1 MHRSHSPVL
10 CVVLLIVLLIV
21 LLPIG
26 LLGAVR
32 AVHASDRVIEQVAP
46 SSVPGRSVDVCAYR
60 PTGPGPF
67 PVVIFSQD
75 LGASC
80 HANADLGRHWS
91 NARLLAVFVA
101 HPGSASVD
109 WTGRPAPP
117 TAGDRARLT
126 REARIDHR
134 SGDLQGVLDA
144 LERWNR
150 ESGHPLAGT
159 ADLERVGVG
168 GAFWGAYTAEI
179 ITGRR
184 PVQGPPVLADR
195 RIRSAVLLD
204 PVGPAGIAPPSAY
217 SAVRT
222 PWMLVWGWRGSVRP
236 PLAPLPRGAPRPDP
250 AAGLAHYEAIWRG
263 LRVQGSYELVFRD
276 ALAPRATDPRYGG
289 GAYGDRNRDAG
300 DRDRIVRE
308 LTTAFWNA
316 TLRNDPD
323 ARRWL
328 NGPAARDLLRSG
340 DRWRSR

>member
-1 MHRSHSPVL
+1 MHRSHPCLSRVSGRA
-10 CVVLLIVLLIV
+10 VLLALLLV
-21 LLPIG
+21 
-26 LLGAVR
+26 GAGPELR
-32 AVHASDRVIEQVAP
+32 ASERSIELVAP
-46 SSVPGRSVDVCAYR
+46 SAVPGRTVELCAYR
-60 PTGPGPF
+60 PVGPGPF
-67 PVVIFSQD
+67 PVVLFSQD

-80 HANADLGRHWS
+80 HAHADLGRHWAQ
-91 NARLLAVFVA
+91 ARLLAVFVA

-109 WTGRPAPP
+109 WTGRPAPR
-117 TAGDRARLT
+117 TARDRSALT
-126 REARIDHR
+126 REARIDQR

-144 LERWNR
+144 LEGWHR
-150 ESGHPLAGT
+150 EAAHPLAG
-159 ADLERVGVG
+159 AVDLDRVGVA

-179 ITGRR
+179 VTGRR

-204 PVGPAGIAPPSAY
+204 PIGPAAVAPPSAY

-222 PWMLVWGWRGSVRP
+222 PWMLVWGWRGSV
-236 PLAPLPRGAPRPDP
+236 PLPVGPAPRSAPPSDP
-250 AAGLAHYEAIWRG
+250 VTGLAHYEAIWRG
-263 LRVQGSYELVFRD
+263 LRAQGSYELVFRD
-276 ALAPRATDPRYGG
+276 ALRPRSRDPRYGG

-300 DRDRIVRE
+300 ERDRIVRE